1 MERKMKILQK
11 WVVETTTYRKLIEE
25 KDGAIGLDD
34 SFNVG
39 SLTEGRW
46 DPKKAVSFVRSIIRG
61 IAMQDIYL
69 VDLQSC
75 LDNSVE
81 GSEDWEYF
89 KKWLDAGYKW
99 LAVDGNNRTITCRNF
114 FNDNIIIPSGEKF
127 EVEVDGKKVKF
138 KIKKGQNVWSK
149 FPEELKKVISSQPL
163 NIKIIT
169 KMTKEEIVATFRGL
183 NDGVEFNSQEKRNS
197 ELTAVAAGIRKVGYE
212 FDNKLGPLI
221 GLGRKSIV
229 RFAVHE
235 LVISCGVYYVNQED
249 PVTINS
255 TAQDKEY
262 KSNSKLENVLEPF
275 MREVSE
281 CFNALLKAKFYIPK
295 KQFKKVNVMNFW
307 MFWNWL
313 KNKGY
318 NINNKRVTDLVK
330 WFIETEIERRN
341 SDDII
346 LHKEKNS
353 YTYGGLNT
361 DGAKE
366 LDERLKAIIADFE
379 ISGLEEEGIVVSVDS
394 TRIFNPQQRWEIYVK
409 QGGVCPLT
417 GKKIE
422 AWEVQDST
430 KWQADHI
437 VEWSL
442 GGKTTVEN
450 GQLICVEAHKQKTA
464 QFNRQRNQP
473 TLCPA

>member
-1 MERKMKILQK
+1 MEILNQK
-11 WVVETTTYRKLIEE
+11 WRVETTTYLNLIQ
-25 KDGAIGLDD
+25 KFDGEIGLDD

-46 DPKKAVSFVRSIIRG
+46 ESQKAIGFIRSVIRG

-114 FNDNIIIPSGEKF
+114 FNDNIKIPSGEKF
-127 EVEVDGKKVKF
+127 EVEVYGQKAKF
-138 KIKKGQNVWSK
+138 KIKKGQNVWSNL
-149 FPEELKKVISSQPL
+149 PEELKKVISSQPL

-313 KNKGY
+313 KNEGY

-341 SDDII
+341 SDHII
-346 LHKEKNS
+346 LEKEKNS

-379 ISGLEEEGIVVSVDS
+379 ISGLEEEGIVVSVDPR
-394 TRIFNPQQRWEIYVK
+394 RIFTDEQRYKIWEK
-409 QGGVCPLT
+409 QGHKCPITNKEIPIHQVLRSD
-417 GKKIE
+417 I
-422 AWEVQDST
+422 
-430 KWQADHI
+430 WQADHI
-437 VEWSL
+437 IEWSV
-442 GGKTTVEN
+442 GGETTVEN

-464 QFNRQRNQP
+464 NFNRQRNQP